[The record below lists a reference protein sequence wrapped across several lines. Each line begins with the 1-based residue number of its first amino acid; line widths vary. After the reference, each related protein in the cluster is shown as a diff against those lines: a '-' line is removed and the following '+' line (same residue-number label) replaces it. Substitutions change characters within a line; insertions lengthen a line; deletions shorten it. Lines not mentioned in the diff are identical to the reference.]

1 MFPKFKT
8 RTYILTS
15 LLTILAVSIVIFFIT
30 LPEKNTIDEV
40 WDESEE
46 LLDDIFN
53 EFSSHE
59 YLSEVR
65 TQHLE
70 DFSGPC
76 GELTRGTQRYAGVRY
91 EITNP
96 DDQADEILLEID
108 SILTE
113 KGFDATNS
121 NIDISRSVEITRD
134 DDRSRF
140 SNITYVDPE
149 SEFVLRVAPNGL
161 SEPIAINASY
171 GCFRILSALAELG
184 RSIKQCVSVSVHCR
198 Y

>member
-1 MFPKFKT
+1 MFPKYRT
-8 RTYILTS
+8 RTYVLTS
-15 LLTILAVSIVIFFIT
+15 LLTILAVSIVIFFVT
-30 LPEKNTIDEV
+30 LPEKRTLDEV
-40 WDESEE
+40 WGESED
-46 LLDDIFN
+46 LLEDIFN

-70 DFSGPC
+70 DYSRPC
-76 GELTRGTQRYAGVRY
+76 EGFTRGTQRYTTVRH

-96 DDQADEILLEID
+96 DDTADEILLELH

-121 NIDISRSVEITRD
+121 NVDISRSVEITRD

-140 SNITYVDPE
+140 SNITYEDPE
-149 SEFVLRVAPNGL
+149 SGFLLRVAPNGL
-161 SEPIAINASY
+161 SEPIEINANY
-171 GCFRILSALAELG
+171 GCFRILWALA
-184 RSIKQCVSVSVHCR
+184 RTWAFH
-198 Y
+198 